1 MPAGTLEATSVTGI
15 ADTSHRGYIRWPKER
30 ASPITT
36 LTLFPDR
43 HRYIDHFSAAAA
55 ATVDPVCFGLT

>member
-1 MPAGTLEATSVTGI
+1 MAQGTGF
-15 ADTSHRGYIRWPKER
+15 ADHD
-30 ASPITT
+30 AHPI
-36 LTLFPDR
+36 PDR